1 MKKVSV
7 VVPVHNSAKFLHKCV
22 DSLLAQTLE
31 DIEIILVDDC
41 SCDNSRE
48 LIADYAAR
56 NPGKVVP
63 HYLPENLRQGGAR
76 NAGMTIARGEY
87 VAFVDSDDFVEPD
100 MCKVLYDSA
109 AGADMCGADY
119 WIDRDGVLTDVN
131 LTYGEGREM
140 TDERK
145 AIFLSGCGYF
155 WSRIYRLDFLKK
167 FDLQFP
173 EKTFYEDAYFNFMTA
188 LYARTA
194 VKAAGRFY
202 HYYQSPDSTMRSR
215 NKPHQYERIVI
226 PGLII
231 GECRA
236 RGIYERYRD
245 LIDRKYI
252 SMQMGNILYTCLGQF
267 DRPDHRQLA
276 RIRRAVKAECPQFRK
291 NSYYKKELFQLRFY
305 LRLTLLSPRLTVL
318 VHRADWAVDL
328 LAVLAGKL
336 KRRK

>member
-1 MKKVSV
+1 MIKISV
-7 VVPVHNSAKFLHKCV
+7 IVPVHNSASYLHKCV

-41 SCDNSRE
+41 SADNSRD
-48 LIADYAAR
+48 LIAAYAETH
-56 NPGKVVP
+56 PGKVVP

-76 NAGMTIARGEY
+76 NAGMAIARGEY

-100 MCKVLYDSA
+100 LCKVLCESA

-119 WIDRDGVLTDVN
+119 WIDRNGDLTDVN

-145 AIFLSGCGYF
+145 AVFLSGCGYF
-155 WSRIYRLDFLKK
+155 WSRIYRKDFLEEFGLK
-167 FDLQFP
+167 FP
-173 EKTFYEDAYFNFMTA
+173 EKTFYEDAYFNFLTA

-194 VKAAGRFY
+194 VKAPGRFY
-202 HYYQSPDSTMRSR
+202 HYYQNPDSTMHSR
-215 NKPHQYERIVI
+215 NKPHQYERIAI
-226 PGLII
+226 PSLII
-231 GECRA
+231 GACRD

-245 LIDRKYI
+245 IIDRKYI
-252 SMQMGNILYTCLGQF
+252 SMQMTSICYTCLGQF

-276 RIRRAVKAECPQFRK
+276 RIRRAVKAECPKFRK
-291 NSYYKKELFQLRFY
+291 NPYYKKEPFQLRVY
-305 LRLTLLSPRLTVL
+305 LRLTLVSPRLAVL
-318 VHRADWAVDL
+318 VHRADWAVEL
-328 LAVLAGKL
+328 LAIVTGKL